1 MIQLV
6 SQRRPRPLVRTI
18 LCALLMVL
26 LCQVALSVRPASA
39 ASSGSEA
46 IQGLGS
52 YFLTLPYGGI
62 KMAVA
67 MLGAVA
73 GGMGFIFT
81 GGDKVTADKIWGPAM
96 GGEYVIT
103 PEHIRGDKDLHFFG
117 QAPAK

>member
-1 MIQLV
+1 MIQMV
-6 SQRRPRPLVRTI
+6 SHRRPRPLARMI
-18 LCALLMVL
+18 LCALLLVFI
-26 LCQVALSVRPASA
+26 CQAVFSARPASA

-46 IQGLGS
+46 MQGLGS

-67 MLGAVA
+67 MLGALA

-81 GGDKVTADKIWGPAM
+81 GGDKATADKIWGPAM

-103 PEHIRGDKDLHFFG
+103 PEHIHKKKDLHFFG